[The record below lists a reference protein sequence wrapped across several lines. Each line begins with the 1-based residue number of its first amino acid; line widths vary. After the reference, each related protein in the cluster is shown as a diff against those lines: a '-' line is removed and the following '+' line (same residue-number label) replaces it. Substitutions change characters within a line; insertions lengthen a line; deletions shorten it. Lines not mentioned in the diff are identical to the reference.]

1 MDFFNTAA
9 GIIATIAATLSAIAG
24 IIALIRKPFLIWQE
38 KRQAERKAKEDV
50 SSSLCGLK
58 EVTEKLFQQITLLS
72 TENSAQNRVF
82 QQLLLALTE
91 LKRTMDEN
99 EIDRIRWE
107 ILTFAN
113 MCRRQV
119 RNTKDEFVHIINL
132 YHKYHALLEAQ
143 GRENGQITMEFAYIS
158 KLFMKLSEEDGFA
171 KD

>member
-1 MDFFNTAA
+1 MDFFNTVTGVIVSVAA
-9 GIIATIAATLSAIAG
+9 ALSALAG
-24 IIALIRKPFLIWQE
+24 IIALIRKPFLNWQD
-38 KRQAERKAKEDV
+38 KKKAEVKAKEEA
-50 SSSLCGLK
+50 SANLCGLR
-58 EVTEKLFQQITLLS
+58 EITEKLTLQLTTLS
-72 TENSAQNRVF
+72 NENSSQNHLF
-82 QQLLLALTE
+82 QQLLLTLTE
-91 LKRTMDEN
+91 LKKTMDEN

-113 MCRRQV
+113 MCRRQM

>member
-1 MDFFNTAA
+1 MDFFNTVTGAIVSVAA
-9 GIIATIAATLSAIAG
+9 ALSALAG
-24 IIALIRKPFLIWQE
+24 IIALIRKPFITWQE
-38 KRQAERKAKEDV
+38 KKKAEIKAKEDA
-50 SSSLCGLK
+50 SANLCGLK
-58 EVTEKLFQQITLLS
+58 DVTEKLATQLTALS
-72 TENSAQNRVF
+72 NENSAQNRLF
-82 QQLLLALTE
+82 QQLLLTLTE
-91 LKRTMDEN
+91 LKRAMDDN

-107 ILTFAN
+107 ILSFAN

-158 KLFMKLSEEDGFA
+158 KRFMELSEQDGFA